1 MALYQEEDL
10 PIHATFGDGTPIS
23 ASDLDEVREA
33 YRRAIVIF
41 PWQEG
46 DLLLVDNMKVAHGRK
61 PFSGPRR
68 VVVAM
73 GDTIGLSDLQG
84 QAVE

>member
-1 MALYQEEDL
+1 
-10 PIHATFGDGTPIS
+10 
-23 ASDLDEVREA
+23 
-33 YRRAIVIF
+33 
-41 PWQEG
+41 
-46 DLLLVDNMKVAHGRK
+46 VAHGRK